1 MSVKMEPWPD
11 LAPYAKQLSLA
22 RSNHSLFLY
31 DAGPEDAPVLVL
43 IHGLGDEADSWR
55 HVVEPL
61 TAEQRVLVPDL
72 PGFGRSDPLDSY
84 AIEAHIETLLG
95 LLDTLG
101 IERATLI
108 GNSLGGML
116 AHVIALRHPE
126 RVRGAVLIG
135 GVLYATGQR
144 FDLSLLLFLIPGV
157 GEGLYSRLQRDP
169 QAAYDSLRPYYADLD
184 ALPEADRDFL
194 FQRVN
199 QRVRSEHQRR
209 AYLGT
214 LRHLVTWL
222 PRQQRG
228 LKERLAALDVSTLVL
243 FGEED
248 AIADPTSG
256 EALLDVQPSARFLT
270 IPDAGHVVQQERPE
284 ALLDVIRRDA
294 RLDVR

>member
-1 MSVKMEPWPD
+1 MEPWPT
-11 LAPYAKQLSLA
+11 LEPYARHVSLIGSG
-22 RSNHSLFLY
+22 RSIFLY
-31 DAGPEDAPVLVL
+31 DAGPENAPALVL

-61 TAEQRVLVPDL
+61 AAERRVLVPDL

-84 AIEAHIETLLG
+84 PIEAHIETLLG

-116 AHVIALRHPE
+116 AHAIALRRPG
-126 RVRGAVLIG
+126 RVGGLVLIG
-135 GVLYATGQR
+135 GVLHAEGQR

-157 GEGLYSRLQRDP
+157 GEWLYSRLQRDP
-169 QAAYDSLRPYYADLD
+169 QAAYDSLRAYYADLD

-199 QRVRSEHQRR
+199 QRVRSERQRR

-214 LRHLVTWL
+214 LRHMVTWL
-222 PRQQRG
+222 PKQQRG
-228 LKERLAALDVSTLVL
+228 LAERLAALDVPTLVV

-248 AIADPTSG
+248 AIADPASG
-256 EALLDVQPSARFLT
+256 EALLDVQPAARFLT
-270 IPDAGHVVQQERPE
+270 LPDAGHVVQQERPE
-284 ALLDVIRRDA
+284 ALLEIIRRDA